1 MYTQEQ
7 WQKWLEESPDKSLV
21 DLLEGFYQGFGLAD
35 YLDQIGV
42 IDDRIDKIVE
52 ELESIKAEAGSIS
65 TMVIIQRVIN
75 LIDSHREVGVAP
87 EEVTDL

>member
-65 TMVIIQRVIN
+65 TMVISPASGSR
-75 LIDSHREVGVAP
+75 LIVPQGGRGG
-87 EEVTDL
+87 TG